1 MEKITVEISKE
12 GITTVSV
19 TGVKGKRCV
28 ELTEELERE
37 LGQVSSEAKTSEYYE
52 QPLTQEVKH

>member
-1 MEKITVEISKE
+1 MEKITVEISKD

-37 LGQVSSEAKTSEYYE
+37 LGTVDQETKTSEFYE
-52 QPLTQEVKH
+52 QPLNVNVKH